1 MSEIIIDQLEKFGLS
16 LETKP
21 TKRSL
26 FSKVG
31 VVGGGK
37 EGRNIVI
44 LTASAGLEVVLMEES
59 EERIDYVMSKISSS
73 LETKVE
79 NWGLT
84 HAEKRGIMNRIT
96 PTLLYEDFK
105 GCDFVVE
112 CTRFSETGRRS
123 TPLRKN
129 IFIKMEEVLAPDAI
143 IATNGSTVIISE
155 LAAELEHKERCV
167 SLYFPISHSGANVL
181 EIVSGMYTSEE
192 VYNRVVLFAKLINYI
207 PHKINES
214 NGNISLRVLTAML
227 NEACE
232 ILMER
237 VSSLENIDRTFT
249 VIFGQRF
256 GIFRLGDIVGI
267 ERMVSLMEA
276 MFNDYG
282 DKKYKPNPILWKLY
296 RSKQLG
302 VRTGKGF
309 YLYEGDKPIGVNKA
323 VFLD

>member
-1 MSEIIIDQLEKFGLS
+1 MSKLIIEPLEQFGLS
-16 LETKP
+16 LAAKA

-26 FSKVG
+26 FSKIG
-31 VVGGGK
+31 VVGCGK
-37 EGRNIVI
+37 EGRNIVN
-44 LTASAGLEVVLMEES
+44 LTASAGLEVICMEES
-59 EERIDYVMSKISSS
+59 EERIEFVMNELSNS

-84 HAEKRGIMNRIT
+84 QAEKRGIMNRIT
-96 PTLLYEDFK
+96 PTLFFEDFK

-112 CTRFSETGRRS
+112 CTRYSERGRRS
-123 TPLRKN
+123 TQLRKN
-129 IFIKMEEVLAPDAI
+129 IFKKLEEVLEPDAI
-143 IATNGSTVIISE
+143 IATNGSIVIISE

-167 SLYFPISHSGANVL
+167 SLYFPISHSGANIL

-214 NGNISLRVLTAML
+214 NGNISLRVLTSML
-227 NEACE
+227 NESCE

-237 VSSLENIDRTFT
+237 VSTLENIDRTFK
-249 VIFGQRF
+249 VIYGQRF
-256 GIFRLGDIVGI
+256 GIFRLADIVGI
-267 ERMVSLMEA
+267 ERIVSLMEA

-296 RSKQLG
+296 RSNQLG
-302 VRTGKGF
+302 IRTGKGF
-309 YLYEGDKPIGVNKA
+309 YLYNGDKPIGVNNA

>member
-1 MSEIIIDQLEKFGLS
+1 MSKLIIEPLEQFGLS
-16 LETKP
+16 LISKGK
-21 TKRSL
+21 KRSL
-26 FSKVG
+26 FSRIG
-31 VVGGGK
+31 VVGCGK
-37 EGRNIVI
+37 EGRNIVN
-44 LTASAGLEVVLMEES
+44 LTASAGLDVVFMEES
-59 EERIDYVMSKISSS
+59 EERIEYVMNTLSNG
-73 LETKVE
+73 LDTKVE

-84 HAEKRGIMNRIT
+84 QAEKRGIMNRIT
-96 PTLLYEDFK
+96 PTLSYDDFE

-123 TPLRKN
+123 TQLRKN
-129 IFIKMEEVLAPDAI
+129 IFKKLEEVLEPDAI

-167 SLYFPISHSGANVL
+167 SLYFPVSHSGANIL

-214 NGNISLRVLTAML
+214 NGNISLRILSVML
-227 NEACE
+227 NEACQT
-232 ILMER
+232 LMEN
-237 VSSLENIDRTFT
+237 VSTLENIDRTFT
-249 VIFGQRF
+249 VIYGQRF
-256 GIFRLGDIVGI
+256 GVFRLADIVGI

-282 DKKYKPNPILWKLY
+282 DKKYKPSPLLWKLY
-296 RSKQLG
+296 RSNQLG

-309 YLYEGDKPIGVNKA
+309 YIYNGDKPVGVNKA
-323 VFLD
+323 IF

>member
-1 MSEIIIDQLEKFGLS
+1 MSELIIEPLEQFGLS
-16 LETKP
+16 LTAKK

-26 FSKVG
+26 FSKIG
-31 VVGGGK
+31 VVGCGK
-37 EGRNIVI
+37 EGRNIVN
-44 LTASAGLEVVLMEES
+44 LTASSGLDVVFMEES
-59 EERIDYVMSKISSS
+59 EERIEYVMNKLNSGLDS
-73 LETKVE
+73 KVE

-84 HAEKRGIMNRIT
+84 QAEKRGIMNRIT
-96 PTLLYEDFK
+96 PTMSYDDFV

-123 TPLRKN
+123 TQLRKN
-129 IFIKMEEVLAPDAI
+129 IFKKLEEVLEPDAI

-167 SLYFPISHSGANVL
+167 SLYFPVSHSGANVL
-181 EIVSGMYTSEE
+181 EIVSGMYTSDE

-214 NGNISLRVLTAML
+214 NGNVSLRVLSVML
-227 NEACE
+227 NEACQ
-232 ILMER
+232 ILMES

-249 VIFGQRF
+249 VIYGQRF
-256 GIFRLGDIVGI
+256 GIFRLADIVGI
-267 ERMVSLMEA
+267 ERMVALMEA

-282 DKKYKPNPILWKLY
+282 DKKYKPSPILWKLY
-296 RSKQLG
+296 RSNQLG

-309 YLYEGDKPIGVNKA
+309 YLYNGDKPVEVNKA
-323 VFLD
+323 IF

>member
-1 MSEIIIDQLEKFGLS
+1 MSELIIEPLEQFGLS
-16 LETKP
+16 LTAKK

-26 FSKVG
+26 FSKIG
-31 VVGGGK
+31 VVGCGK
-37 EGRNIVI
+37 EGRNIVN
-44 LTASAGLEVVLMEES
+44 LTASSGLDVVFMEES
-59 EERIDYVMSKISSS
+59 EERIEYVMNKLNSGLDS
-73 LETKVE
+73 KVE

-84 HAEKRGIMNRIT
+84 QAEKRGIMNRIT
-96 PTLLYEDFK
+96 PTMSYDDFV

-123 TPLRKN
+123 TQLRKN
-129 IFIKMEEVLAPDAI
+129 IFKKLEEVLEPDAI

-167 SLYFPISHSGANVL
+167 SLYFPVSHSGANVL
-181 EIVSGMYTSEE
+181 EIVSGMYTSDE

-214 NGNISLRVLTAML
+214 NGNVSLRVLSVML
-227 NEACE
+227 NEACQ
-232 ILMER
+232 ILMES

-249 VIFGQRF
+249 VIYGQRF
-256 GIFRLGDIVGI
+256 GIFRLADIVGI
-267 ERMVSLMEA
+267 ERMVALMEA

-282 DKKYKPNPILWKLY
+282 DKKYKPSPILWKLY
-296 RSKQLG
+296 RSNQLG

-309 YLYEGDKPIGVNKA
+309 YLYNGDKPVGVNKA
-323 VFLD
+323 IF